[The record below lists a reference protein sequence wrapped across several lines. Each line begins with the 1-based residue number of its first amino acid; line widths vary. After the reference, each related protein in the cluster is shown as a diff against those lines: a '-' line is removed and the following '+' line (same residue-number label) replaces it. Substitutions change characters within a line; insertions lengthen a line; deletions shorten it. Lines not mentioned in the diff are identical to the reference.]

1 MALNLTPFR
10 RWMLRDKASQRRL
23 ATLGITRLLPMH
35 CSFTL
40 SQADFIALHKV
51 INRRLT
57 QLSSANS
64 KLFFSNLFIW
74 VPFGI
79 AFASYAALFRK
90 YPDMTYDL
98 TVVAAALAIGIT
110 LVIAGAFLKQRIYR
124 KVMLSA
130 ESWFLSEQTVNIDS
144 SGLAAK
150 GAYGEAHYTWSAFR
164 HLVEDDR
171 NLYLFID
178 NSQAFVLPKAALGTP
193 DQLAHVKA
201 WLPS

>member
-1 MALNLTPFR
+1 
-10 RWMLRDKASQRRL
+10 
-23 ATLGITRLLPMH
+23 MH

-40 SQADFIALHKV
+40 SQADFVALHKV

-74 VPFGI
+74 VPLGI
-79 AFASYAALFRK
+79 AFAAYAALFGK
-90 YPDMTYDL
+90 YPDMTHDL
-98 TVVAAALAIGIT
+98 TVVAAAFVIGVG
-110 LVIAGAFLKQRIYR
+110 LMIAGAFLKQRIYR
-124 KVMLSA
+124 KVMLSP
-130 ESWFLSEQTVNIDS
+130 ESWFLSEQTADLGP

-150 GAYGEAHYTWSAFR
+150 GTYGEVHYPWSSFR
-164 HLVEDDR
+164 YLIEDDK

-178 NSQAFVLPKAALGTP
+178 NAQAFVLPKAALGSS
-193 DQLAHVKA
+193 DQLAQVKA